1 MKENEGEEVEEGKIY
16 DIKRSM
22 RSVGPLYP
30 VLIDGKGRIIDGHH
44 RLREDPNWP
53 IFKLD
58 NIKTKTQF
66 PMVRLIANLHRR
78 QMTEEEKRQML
89 ADLKKETGWS
99 NKKIAQELGVTD
111 RWVRK
116 YLPDEFKNQVKAE
129 VGRKG
134 ALALAERRSA
144 EIAVKEKGKNFRVTE
159 TGLPPPPEEAL
170 VYNPEIDDSI
180 RFVESLDMWFMRSD
194 DPVLIALTDYCKDKR
209 VNWKILVRKI
219 LEEFLKRE
227 GYL

>member
-1 MKENEGEEVEEGKIY
+1 MEENEGEEVEEGKIY

-58 NIKTKTQF
+58 NIKTRTQF
-66 PMVRLIANLHRR
+66 LMARLIANLHRR

-99 NKKIAQELGVTD
+99 NKKIARELGVSD

-116 YLPDEFKNQVKAE
+116 YMPDEFKNQVKAE
-129 VGRKG
+129 AGRKG

-144 EIAVKEKGKNFRVTE
+144 EIAVKEKVKDLEFTE
-159 TGLPPPPEEAL
+159 SGLPPPEEAL

-180 RFVESLDMWFMRSD
+180 RFVESLDMWFMRPN

-209 VNWKILVRKI
+209 VNWKILVREI